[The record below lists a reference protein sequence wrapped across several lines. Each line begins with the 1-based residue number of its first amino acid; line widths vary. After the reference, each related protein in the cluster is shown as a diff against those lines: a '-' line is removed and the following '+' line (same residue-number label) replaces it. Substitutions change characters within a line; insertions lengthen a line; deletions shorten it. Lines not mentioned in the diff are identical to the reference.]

1 MRTRMCVLLRE
12 SGRYRS
18 HPVRITSFSPHVSK
32 MQEFHFQIILGVIKF
47 CLSVRVSL
55 GVFLSRQAGIP
66 RISSFPIVFSSSS
79 LSQTVFHPH
88 PPPLAGDT
96 STDQLGSECIITSSS
111 QPCPTNDDWL
121 RGSCVFIV
129 NINCVFN
136 YQYCTGIEWKGIPRL
151 FIRPFASLFAPTQFR
166 NV

>member
-1 MRTRMCVLLRE
+1 MERIFLSHPGSLAAKNCLRLHNELLGTMSTRMCVLLRE

-32 MQEFHFQIILGVIKF
+32 KQEFHFQIILGVIKF

-88 PPPLAGDT
+88 PPPPGDT

-111 QPCPTNDDWL
+111 
-121 RGSCVFIV
+121 R
-129 NINCVFN
+129 
-136 YQYCTGIEWKGIPRL
+136 
-151 FIRPFASLFAPTQFR
+151 SLSHER
-166 NV
+166 